1 MSLEQL
7 NANDDSQN
15 STVALD
21 AQSTAHNA
29 QDNECHSA
37 DLGDADSEPINGFA
51 ALNLAEPLVRAVEK
65 MGYVTPTAVQ
75 LETIPHALAG
85 GDWMVSSQTG
95 SGKTS
100 AFLLPAL
107 HALLTSPAMSK
118 GEQAARN
125 RRAGASPRV
134 LVLCPTRELAAQVG
148 AEAIRLVS
156 FCKGIRVANVMGG
169 TAFGKQLMEL
179 RGANLV
185 VATPGRL
192 LDLNRNG
199 QIDLEAVQ
207 TLVVDEADRML
218 DLGFSEDLEA
228 IHIATERRER
238 TMMFSATFAPR
249 IMQLASAVM
258 RNPQKIELS
267 SAQDVHQNIEQRLHW
282 YDDYAHKNAI
292 LEHYL
297 DSPDMGQAV
306 VFTATQV
313 ETDELAEELRN
324 AGYNAAPLHGAM
336 PQQIRNRRIKS
347 LRDGSTKILIATDV
361 AARGIDVPAITHVI
375 NYGLP
380 MKPEDYTHRI
390 GRTGRAGN
398 SGLAITLAGFRDRFK
413 IRNIERFTEQPITV
427 AAVAGLEPKSPPPS
441 MSGGGGFGGGYAG
454 NGGGRGRSFGGGA
467 GGAGGAGGGYGQQRS
482 FGGGGRFEQRGGG
495 DRFEP
500 RGDRFEPRGDRFAP
514 RSDNFSPRDAGHN
527 AHVHAPSFAPRA
539 DARPSNDY
547 APRSNDFNSAGPA
560 AHERSDFGR
569 GTGRDFDAPRRPDAP
584 RFDDRQPRA
593 ASSGYGS
600 RDSAPRGFA
609 PRGDSFDRGAPR
621 RFNDR
626 PSGNFGNSGNFGGGD
641 RSFGDRAPSRNSFAA
656 PASAAPAYPQQDGYA
671 NRGQRLERHL
681 AREPF
686 AADANDSGDRGFK
699 RPVRDSG
706 AGNGGYGGGASFDR
720 AERAPRRSG
729 AAGPAI
735 TPPAEG
741 GNRAQRRAALQAE
754 YAARAVTL
762 GAE

>member
-1 MSLEQL
+1 MHLLARRENVFAMNLETNNNTPV
-7 NANDDSQN
+7 NAFDAADIEVIAMDASTEISNDSN
-15 STVALD
+15 D
-21 AQSTAHNA
+21 AVS
-29 QDNECHSA
+29 
-37 DLGDADSEPINGFA
+37 GFA
-51 ALNLAEPLVRAVEK
+51 ALNLAEPLLKALEK
-65 MGYVTPTAVQ
+65 MGYAQPTAVQ
-75 LETIPHALAG
+75 TETIPRALNG

-95 SGKTS
+95 SGKTT
-100 AFLLPAL
+100 AFLLPAV
-107 HALLTSPAMSK
+107 HALLNSPPMSK

-134 LVLCPTRELAAQVG
+134 LVLCPTRELAAQVA

-156 FCKGIRVANVMGG
+156 YCKGIRVASVVGG
-169 TAFGKQLMEL
+169 TAFAKQLMEL
-179 RGANLV
+179 RGATLV

-228 IHIATERRER
+228 IHVATERRER

-249 IMQLASAVM
+249 IMQLASNVM
-258 RNPQKIELS
+258 RNPQKIELAT
-267 SAQDVHQNIEQRLHW
+267 AQDTHQNIEQRLHW
-282 YDDYAHKNAI
+282 FDDYTHKNSI

-297 DSPDMGQAV
+297 DSADMQQAI

-313 ETDELAEELRN
+313 ETDELAEELRS

-380 MKPEDYTHRI
+380 MKPEDYIHRI

-413 IRNIERFTEQPITV
+413 IRNIERFTEQPISV
-427 AAVAGLEPKSPPPS
+427 KSVEGLEPKSPTPS
-441 MSGGGGFGGGYAG
+441 MGGGGGFGGGYGGGNSGGGGRGRSSGSFGGSGGGGFGGGDR
-454 NGGGRGRSFGGGA
+454 GGDR
-467 GGAGGAGGGYGQQRS
+467 GYGQQRS
-482 FGGGGRFEQRGGG
+482 FGGGGGRFEQRGG
-495 DRFEP
+495 
-500 RGDRFEPRGDRFAP
+500 DRFAP
-514 RSDNFSPRDAGHN
+514 RGDNFAPRDAGHGAN
-527 AHVHAPSFAPRA
+527 AAHS
-539 DARPSNDY
+539 DARPSNAY
-547 APRSNDFNSAGPA
+547 APRNDAAPA
-560 AHERSDFGR
+560 AHERADFGR
-569 GTGRDFDAPRRPDAP
+569 SAGRDFDAPRRPAAP

-593 ASSGYGS
+593 YGP
-600 RDSAPRGFA
+600 RDAAPRDFA

-626 PSGNFGNSGNFGGGD
+626 PAGNFGGGD
-641 RSFGDRAPSRNSFAA
+641 RSFGDRAPRTGGNGGYDDRNSFAA
-656 PASAAPAYPQQDGYA
+656 PATPTSPQQDGYA

-686 AADANDSGDRGFK
+686 AADASDSGDRGFK
-699 RPVRDSG
+699 RPSRDSVG
-706 AGNGGYGGGASFDR
+706 GSSFGGDRGGYARNDR
-720 AERAPRRSG
+720 GDAPRRG
-729 AAGPAI
+729 AGPAI
-735 TPPAEG
+735 TPPADG

-754 YAARAVTL
+754 YAARAGSQ

>member
-1 MSLEQL
+1 MNLETNY
-7 NANDDSQN
+7 NASDDAGNDVAMIDVSTEITNDSN
-15 STVALD
+15 DAL
-21 AQSTAHNA
+21 S
-29 QDNECHSA
+29 
-37 DLGDADSEPINGFA
+37 GFA
-51 ALNLAEPLVRAVEK
+51 ALNLAEPLLKALEK
-65 MGYVTPTAVQ
+65 MGYAEPTAVQ
-75 LETIPHALAG
+75 TETIPHALNG

-95 SGKTS
+95 SGKTT
-100 AFLLPAL
+100 AFLLPAV
-107 HALLTSPAMSK
+107 HALLNSPPMSK

-134 LVLCPTRELAAQVG
+134 LVLCPTRELAAQVA

-156 FCKGIRVANVMGG
+156 YCKGIRVASVVGG
-169 TAFGKQLMEL
+169 TAFAKQLMEL
-179 RGANLV
+179 RGATLV

-249 IMQLASAVM
+249 IMQLASNVM
-258 RNPQKIELS
+258 RNPQKIELAT
-267 SAQDVHQNIEQRLHW
+267 AQDTHQNIEQRLHW
-282 YDDYAHKNAI
+282 FDDYTHKNSI

-297 DSPDMGQAV
+297 DSADMQQAI
-306 VFTATQV
+306 VFTATQI
-313 ETDELAEELRN
+313 ETDELAEELRS

-380 MKPEDYTHRI
+380 MKPEDYIHRI

-413 IRNIERFTEQPITV
+413 IRNIERFTEQPISV
-427 AAVAGLEPKSPPPS
+427 KSVEGLEPKSPPPS
-441 MSGGGGFGGGYAG
+441 MSGGGGFGGGFG
-454 NGGGRGRSFGGGA
+454 GGGGGGRGRSSGSFGGN
-467 GGAGGAGGGYGQQRS
+467 GGGYGGGDRGYGQQRS
-482 FGGGGRFEQRGGG
+482 FGGGGGGG
-495 DRFEP
+495 RFEP
-500 RGDRFEPRGDRFAP
+500 RGGDRFAP
-514 RSDNFSPRDAGHN
+514 RGDNFAPRDAGHGAN
-527 AHVHAPSFAPRA
+527 AAHSDARLSNAYAARNNDFAPRN
-539 DARPSNDY
+539 DA
-547 APRSNDFNSAGPA
+547 APA
-560 AHERSDFGR
+560 AHERADFGR
-569 GTGRDFDAPRRPDAP
+569 SAGRDFDAPRRPAAP

-593 ASSGYGS
+593 YGP
-600 RDSAPRGFA
+600 RDTAHGPRDAAPRDFA

-626 PSGNFGNSGNFGGGD
+626 PAGNFGGGD
-641 RSFGDRAPSRNSFAA
+641 RSFGDRAPRTGGNGGYGDRNSFAA
-656 PASAAPAYPQQDGYA
+656 PTAPTYPQQDGYA

-686 AADANDSGDRGFK
+686 AADAGDNGDRGFK
-699 RPVRDSG
+699 RPSRD
-706 AGNGGYGGGASFDR
+706 GNSFGGDRGGFARNDR
-720 AERAPRRSG
+720 SDAPRRG
-729 AAGPAI
+729 TGPAI

-754 YAARAVTL
+754 YAARAGSQ

>member
-1 MSLEQL
+1 MNLET
-7 NANDDSQN
+7 NNHAFDDVDTEVIAIDASTEISKDNNDAVS
-15 STVALD
+15 
-21 AQSTAHNA
+21 
-29 QDNECHSA
+29 
-37 DLGDADSEPINGFA
+37 GFA
-51 ALNLAEPLVRAVEK
+51 ALNLAEPLLKALEK
-65 MGYVTPTAVQ
+65 MGYAQPTAVQ
-75 LETIPHALAG
+75 TETIPHALNG

-95 SGKTS
+95 SGKTT
-100 AFLLPAL
+100 AFLLPAV
-107 HALLTSPAMSK
+107 HALLNSPPMSK

-134 LVLCPTRELAAQVG
+134 LVLCPTRELAAQVA

-156 FCKGIRVANVMGG
+156 YCKGIRVASVVGG
-169 TAFGKQLMEL
+169 TAFAKQLMEL
-179 RGANLV
+179 RGATLV

-228 IHIATERRER
+228 IHVATERRER

-249 IMQLASAVM
+249 IMQLASNVM
-258 RNPQKIELS
+258 RNPQKIELAT
-267 SAQDVHQNIEQRLHW
+267 AQDTHQNIEQRLHW
-282 YDDYAHKNAI
+282 FDDYTHKNSI

-297 DSPDMGQAV
+297 DSADMQQAI

-313 ETDELAEELRN
+313 ETDELAEELRS

-380 MKPEDYTHRI
+380 MKPEDYIHRI

-413 IRNIERFTEQPITV
+413 IRNIERFTEQPISV
-427 AAVAGLEPKSPPPS
+427 KSVEGLEPKSPPPS
-441 MSGGGGFGGGYAG
+441 MSGGGGFGGGFG
-454 NGGGRGRSFGGGA
+454 GGGGGRGRSFGGN
-467 GGAGGAGGGYGQQRS
+467 GGGYGGGDRGGDRGFGQQRS
-482 FGGGGRFEQRGGG
+482 FGGGGGRFEQRGG
-495 DRFEP
+495 
-500 RGDRFEPRGDRFAP
+500 DRFAP
-514 RSDNFSPRDAGHN
+514 RADSFAPRDAGHGAN
-527 AHVHAPSFAPRA
+527 AAHS
-539 DARPSNDY
+539 DARPSNAY
-547 APRSNDFNSAGPA
+547 APRSTDFAPRNTDFAPRTNDAAPA
-560 AHERSDFGR
+560 AHERADFGR
-569 GTGRDFDAPRRPDAP
+569 SAGRDFDAPRRPAAP

-593 ASSGYGS
+593 YGP
-600 RDSAPRGFA
+600 RDAAPRDFA

-621 RFNDR
+621 RFSDR
-626 PSGNFGNSGNFGGGD
+626 PAGNFGGGD
-641 RSFGDRAPSRNSFAA
+641 RSFGDRAPRTGGFGDRNSFSAPAA
-656 PASAAPAYPQQDGYA
+656 PSYPQQDGYA

-686 AADANDSGDRGFK
+686 AADAGDNGDRGGDRGFK
-699 RPVRDSG
+699 RPSRDASSFG
-706 AGNGGYGGGASFDR
+706 GDRGGYARNDR
-720 AERAPRRSG
+720 NNDAPRRG
-729 AAGPAI
+729 TGPAI

-754 YAARAVTL
+754 YATRAGSQ

>member
-1 MSLEQL
+1 MNLET
-7 NANDDSQN
+7 NNNTFD
-15 STVALD
+15 
-21 AQSTAHNA
+21 
-29 QDNECHSA
+29 SA
-37 DLGDADSEPINGFA
+37 DSDAVAMDVSTEITNDSNNAVSGFA
-51 ALNLAEPLVRAVEK
+51 ALNLAEPLLKALEK
-65 MGYVTPTAVQ
+65 MGYAEPTAVQ
-75 LETIPHALAG
+75 TETIPHALNG

-95 SGKTS
+95 SGKTT

-107 HALLTSPAMSK
+107 HALLNTPPMSK

-134 LVLCPTRELAAQVG
+134 LVLCPTRELAAQVA

-156 FCKGIRVANVMGG
+156 YCKGIRVASVVGG
-169 TAFGKQLMEL
+169 TAFAKQLMEL
-179 RGANLV
+179 RGATLV

-228 IHIATERRER
+228 IHVATERRER

-249 IMQLASAVM
+249 IMQLASNVM
-258 RNPQKIELS
+258 RNPQKIELAT
-267 SAQDVHQNIEQRLHW
+267 AQDTHQNIEQRLHW
-282 YDDYAHKNAI
+282 FDDYTHKNSI

-297 DSPDMGQAV
+297 DSADMQQAI

-313 ETDELAEELRN
+313 ETDELAEELRS

-380 MKPEDYTHRI
+380 MKPEDYIHRI

-413 IRNIERFTEQPITV
+413 IRNIERFTEQPISV
-427 AAVAGLEPKSPPPS
+427 KSVEGLEPKSPPPS
-441 MSGGGGFGGGYAG
+441 MSGGGGFGGGYG
-454 NGGGRGRSFGGGA
+454 GGGGGRGRSFGGNS
-467 GGAGGAGGGYGQQRS
+467 GGFGGGDRGYGQQRS
-482 FGGGGRFEQRGGG
+482 FGGGGGRFEQRGG
-495 DRFEP
+495 
-500 RGDRFEPRGDRFAP
+500 DRFAP
-514 RSDNFSPRDAGHN
+514 RGDSFAPRGDNFAPRDAGHGAN
-527 AHVHAPSFAPRA
+527 AMHS
-539 DARPSNDY
+539 DARPSNSY
-547 APRSNDFNSAGPA
+547 APRNDAAPA
-560 AHERSDFGR
+560 AHERADFGR
-569 GTGRDFDAPRRPDAP
+569 SAGRDFDAPRRPAAP

-593 ASSGYGS
+593 YGL
-600 RDSAPRGFA
+600 RDAAPREFA

-626 PSGNFGNSGNFGGGD
+626 PAGNFGGGD
-641 RSFGDRAPSRNSFAA
+641 RSFGDRAPRSGGGAGYGDRNSFAA
-656 PASAAPAYPQQDGYA
+656 PVAPTYPQQDGYA

-686 AADANDSGDRGFK
+686 AADAGDNGDRGFK
-699 RPVRDSG
+699 RPSRDTSFG
-706 AGNGGYGGGASFDR
+706 GDRGGYARNERNDR
-720 AERAPRRSG
+720 SDAPRRG
-729 AAGPAI
+729 AGPAI

-754 YAARAVTL
+754 YAARAGSQ

>member
-1 MSLEQL
+1 MNLETNY
-7 NANDDSQN
+7 NASDDACNDVAMIDASTEMTNDSN
-15 STVALD
+15 DAL
-21 AQSTAHNA
+21 S
-29 QDNECHSA
+29 
-37 DLGDADSEPINGFA
+37 GFA
-51 ALNLAEPLVRAVEK
+51 ALNLAEPLLKALEK
-65 MGYVTPTAVQ
+65 MGYAEPTGVQ
-75 LETIPHALAG
+75 AETIPHALNG

-95 SGKTS
+95 SGKTT
-100 AFLLPAL
+100 AFLLPAV
-107 HALLTSPAMSK
+107 HALLNSPPMSK

-134 LVLCPTRELAAQVG
+134 LVLCPTRELAAQVA

-156 FCKGIRVANVMGG
+156 FCKGIRVASVVGG
-169 TAFGKQLMEL
+169 TAFAKQLMEL
-179 RGANLV
+179 RGATLV

-249 IMQLASAVM
+249 IMQLASNVM
-258 RNPQKIELS
+258 RNPQKIELAT
-267 SAQDVHQNIEQRLHW
+267 AQDTHQNIEQRLHW
-282 YDDYAHKNAI
+282 FDDYTHKNSI

-297 DSPDMGQAV
+297 DSADMQQAI

-313 ETDELAEELRN
+313 ETDELAEELRS

-380 MKPEDYTHRI
+380 MKPEDYVHRI

-413 IRNIERFTEQPITV
+413 IRNIERFTEQPINV
-427 AAVAGLEPKSPPPS
+427 KSVEGLEPKSPPPS
-441 MSGGGGFGGGYAG
+441 MSGGGGFGSGFGG
-454 NGGGRGRSFGGGA
+454 GGGRGRSNGSFGGN
-467 GGAGGAGGGYGQQRS
+467 GGGYGGGDRGYGQQRS
-482 FGGGGRFEQRGGG
+482 YGGGGGRFESRG
-495 DRFEP
+495 
-500 RGDRFEPRGDRFAP
+500 GDRFAP
-514 RSDNFSPRDAGHN
+514 RGDSFAPRGDNFAPRDAGHGAN
-527 AHVHAPSFAPRA
+527 AAHS
-539 DARPSNDY
+539 DARPSNGY
-547 APRSNDFNSAGPA
+547 APRNNDYASRSNDAAPA
-560 AHERSDFGR
+560 AHERADFGR
-569 GTGRDFDAPRRPDAP
+569 SAGRDFDAPRRPAAP

-593 ASSGYGS
+593 YGP
-600 RDSAPRGFA
+600 RDTAYGPRDAAPRDFA

-626 PSGNFGNSGNFGGGD
+626 PAGNFGGGD
-641 RSFGDRAPSRNSFAA
+641 RSFGDRAPRAAGNGGNGSYGGYGDRN
-656 PASAAPAYPQQDGYA
+656 SAAPTYPQQDGYA

-686 AADANDSGDRGFK
+686 AADVGDNGDRGFK
-699 RPVRDSG
+699 RPSRDV
-706 AGNGGYGGGASFDR
+706 GGYARNDR
-720 AERAPRRSG
+720 SDAPRRS
-729 AAGPAI
+729 AGPAI

-754 YAARAVTL
+754 YAARAGSQ